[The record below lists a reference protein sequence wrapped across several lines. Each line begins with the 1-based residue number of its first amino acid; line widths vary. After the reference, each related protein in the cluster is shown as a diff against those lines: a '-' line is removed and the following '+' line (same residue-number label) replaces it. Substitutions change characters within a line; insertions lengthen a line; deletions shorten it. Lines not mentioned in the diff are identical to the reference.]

1 LELKKLVTDED
12 QRNTLM
18 AIINTELVELSEE
31 KLWAYFTKE
40 WGYLKS
46 LNKIREKNDSRS
58 D

>member
-1 LELKKLVTDED
+1 LKKLVTDED